1 VTLSRST
8 SIAAC
13 VGVGLVLGAA
23 MGCGG
28 SLDAGRN
35 VPHGM
40 LPVDA
45 RNPVIIDNDTWE
57 NDWSGE
63 HALLLANTGGNR
75 IVGIIASASPYWTD
89 ANFNATGWGKMVA
102 AARASGIKNIPGVT
116 MSTGLPLVRPADG
129 QVDSTVPNNAEGAKL
144 IVNLSREMST
154 ASRPLVVICLVPLT
168 NLADAYLIDHSVVDR
183 VVVVAQLGELGNPNT
198 TMDGPNG
205 DLDPWAGWIVA
216 QKYPH
221 YVQVSAYYPQ
231 AGDVTA
237 ADLTRLPNNPLG
249 NWMRDKQPKIYTI
262 PQAADQISVLAVALP
277 TFVLEVQHVTPD
289 LSVAFDNMQGP
300 PLRPD
305 DAGKA
310 LVVTKIDSTL
320 AATTLWEKLLDPR
333 TFAP

>member
-1 VTLSRST
+1 VSRRA
-8 SIAAC
+8 IAAC
-13 VGVGLVLGAA
+13 VGVAIAA
-23 MGCGG
+23 AGCGG
-28 SLDAGRN
+28 TLDAGRD
-35 VPHGM
+35 VPRGM

-57 NDWSGE
+57 DDWSGE
-63 HALLLANTGGNR
+63 HAMLLASSGGLR
-75 IVGIIASASPYWTD
+75 IAGIIASASPYWPD
-89 ANFNATGWGKMVA
+89 ATFNATGWGKMVA
-102 AARASGIKNIPGVT
+102 AARASGLKNIPDVT
-116 MSTGLPLVRPADG
+116 MSTGLPLVRPASG
-129 QVDSTVPNNAEGAKL
+129 QVDETQKNDSAGANL
-144 IVNLSREMST
+144 IVRLSRQMST
-154 ASRPLVVICLVPLT
+154 PSRPLAVICLVPLT

-216 QKYPH
+216 QKYPR

-277 TFVLEVQHVTPD
+277 TFVLQVQRVTPD

-305 DAGKA
+305 DAGKG

-320 AATTLWEKLLDPR
+320 AATTLWEKLLDPK

>member
-1 VTLSRST
+1 EPRAVGAAAGSVPADRRGRGGGAAGAGSRPGAVEGGCGPRGAAPAAAGPRRGRARRLRGGVAAHRGARATVQGWPVDRGAGGAAGEGAGRAGSKRRRAARRRGVPLALSAQRLVVGGQQDVAARAVTLSRSR

-75 IVGIIASASPYWTD
+75 IVGIIASAIPYWTD

-129 QVDSTVPNNAEGAKL
+129 QVDSTVPNNAEGANL
-144 IVNLSREMST
+144 ILNLSREMST
-154 ASRPLVVICLVPLT
+154 PSRPLVVICLV
-168 NLADAYLIDHSVVDR
+168 
-183 VVVVAQLGELGNPNT
+183 
-198 TMDGPNG
+198 
-205 DLDPWAGWIVA
+205 
-216 QKYPH
+216 
-221 YVQVSAYYPQ
+221 
-231 AGDVTA
+231 
-237 ADLTRLPNNPLG
+237 
-249 NWMRDKQPKIYTI
+249 
-262 PQAADQISVLAVALP
+262 
-277 TFVLEVQHVTPD
+277 
-289 LSVAFDNMQGP
+289 
-300 PLRPD
+300 
-305 DAGKA
+305 
-310 LVVTKIDSTL
+310 
-320 AATTLWEKLLDPR
+320 
-333 TFAP
+333 